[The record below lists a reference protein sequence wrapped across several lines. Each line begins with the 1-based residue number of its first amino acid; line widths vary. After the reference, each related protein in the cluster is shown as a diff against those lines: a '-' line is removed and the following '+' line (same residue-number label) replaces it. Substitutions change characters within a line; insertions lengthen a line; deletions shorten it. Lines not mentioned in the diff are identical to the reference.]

1 MNDNSTPDKTKP
13 AKAAPNAAPKKAAS
27 EPPSEGQVEKFLENH
42 PDFFVAKE
50 DLLSRM
56 TPPRRW
62 KGDGVVDLQKTM
74 LDHLRGEMEDLKNGA
89 RDLIETSRS
98 NMSSQSRV
106 HDAVLALMAAED
118 LDAGL
123 RTINDEWPLILGV
136 DVVTIGFEAPAKGRG
151 VPPTRGIRP
160 FGAGLVDKL
169 IGPDKKVVLIDAPKD
184 DGSVFGEGA
193 GLVHSAA
200 LARIGADGKF
210 PTGLLALGARDSA
223 FHAGQGT
230 ELIGFLARVTETC
243 IRRWLEKPLQ

>member
-1 MNDNSTPDKTKP
+1 MNDNPTSDKSKP
-13 AKAAPNAAPKKAAS
+13 AKAAPKVAPKKAAS
-27 EPPSEGQVEKFLENH
+27 EKQVEEFLESH

-74 LDHLRGEMEDLKNGA
+74 LDHLRGEMEDLRNGA

-106 HDAVLALMAAED
+106 HDAVLALMVAED

-123 RTINDEWPLILGV
+123 RTINDEWPLVLGV
-136 DVVTIGFEAPAKGRG
+136 DVVTIGFEASARGRG

-160 FGAGLVDKL
+160 FGAGTVDKL
-169 IGPDKKVVLIDAPKD
+169 IGPDQKVALIDTPKD

-200 LARIGADGKF
+200 LARIGAGGKI

-223 FHAGQGT
+223 FQPGQGT
-230 ELIGFLARVTETC
+230 ELIGFLARITETC
-243 IRRWLEKPLQ
+243 VRRWLEKPR